1 MQLRYV
7 TSELGQGLKRNLTM
21 TIAVILTIWISL
33 TLVGLGLLIRA
44 QINKTQDY
52 FGGQLEVRVVF
63 CSRTSSSPGCVG
75 GQTTTAQED
84 AVKKVLDNSEQVT
97 GTRYINR
104 ADAYQR
110 FIAVHTDASGKQDE
124 FSRAVRKADMPTGY
138 WVKVKNLQDANAVLQ
153 QEQNMQGVDTI
164 INLANE
170 LKPLYTTLNKL
181 KWMAAGGAAL
191 LIVAAVLQVSNTIR
205 LAALARRREIGIMRL
220 VGASSAYIQ
229 LPFLLEVMV
238 SALVGAA
245 LACGSLALIMQQ
257 FIPRLRGALSY
268 WPWVQWSTVFQLMVV
283 MVVISLVLAVLPT
296 LLMTRKYLKV

>member
-110 FIAVHTDASGKQDE
+110 FVAVHTDASGKQDE

-138 WVKVKNLQDANAVLQ
+138 WVNVKNLQDANAVLQ
-153 QEQNMQGVDTI
+153 QVQNMQGVDTI

-170 LKPLYTTLNKL
+170 LKPLYATLNKL

-283 MVVISLVLAVLPT
+283 MVVISLVLAVFPT
-296 LLMTRKYLKV
+296 LFMTRKYLKV